1 MNNRVVVTGV
11 GVVTSTGQTVPEF
24 WSNLS
29 QGLCGIDG
37 LDIEGL
43 EETDIR
49 IGGRVKDFDPKAR
62 LADWARDKT
71 ILHSDRYSWL
81 AAAAASE
88 AIEQSRLEV
97 PFARPY
103 RVACLIGSAAGGQIS
118 GEKACRDRFSDN
130 KRAVHPMFLP
140 RIIGSSASA
149 HVGIE
154 FGVKGPTFGIC
165 SAGASAAHAIG
176 LGRDHI
182 VHGLVDIAIVGGAD
196 SALTLGVMLA
206 GQASGLLSW
215 DGCFPFARNRNGTV
229 LAEGA
234 GILVLES
241 RRHAIARGAQML
253 VEICGF
259 AMTSD
264 STDMLVPDV
273 DGISMVMRQALQE
286 AKLDPTEIDY
296 VSAHAVGTRIGD
308 LSETRAIK
316 EVFGAHA
323 RNLPIS
329 STKSM
334 HGHTMGASG
343 ALGAVVCVEAMR
355 TGWIPPTI
363 GLAENDPECD
373 LDYVPN
379 TGRAAE
385 LTYTMSNSFGL
396 GGFETSM
403 ILGLPRES

>member
-1 MNNRVVVTGV
+1 
-11 GVVTSTGQTVPEF
+11 
-24 WSNLS
+24 
-29 QGLCGIDG
+29 
-37 LDIEGL
+37 
-43 EETDIR
+43 
-49 IGGRVKDFDPKAR
+49 
-62 LADWARDKT
+62 
-71 ILHSDRYSWL
+71 
-81 AAAAASE
+81 
-88 AIEQSRLEV
+88 
-97 PFARPY
+97 
-103 RVACLIGSAAGGQIS
+103 
-118 GEKACRDRFSDN
+118 
-130 KRAVHPMFLP
+130 
-140 RIIGSSASA
+140 
-149 HVGIE
+149 
-154 FGVKGPTFGIC
+154 
-165 SAGASAAHAIG
+165 
-176 LGRDHI
+176 
-182 VHGLVDIAIVGGAD
+182 
-196 SALTLGVMLA
+196 
-206 GQASGLLSW
+206 
-215 DGCFPFARNRNGTV
+215 
-229 LAEGA
+229 
-234 GILVLES
+234 
-241 RRHAIARGAQML
+241 ML

-264 STDMLVPDV
+264 STDMLAPDV

-296 VSAHAVGTRIGD
+296 VSAHAVGTRVGD

-403 ILGLPRES
+403 ILGLPREP